1 MSTIPG
7 CGLRARLRST
17 DVHVALGEEVLL
29 GNLPW
34 LCDQGYTIGRELW
47 NDVLAAGGG
56 DATLSAIGWNGR
68 VRGVFVFQ
76 EQLRAET
83 ADALVECGKL
93 GLDVGVLTGD
103 RQPRADRLASALGVC
118 VQAEQLPA
126 DKVAAIRDAR
136 SRPGLV
142 AMVGDGIND
151 APALAASDVG
161 IAMGCG
167 ADLSRDT
174 AAVCLLSNDLARVP
188 WTIGLARQTVRIIKQ
203 NLAWAFSYNVVGI
216 TLAATGRLSP
226 VWSAVAMVASS
237 VFVVSNSLRLNR
249 FPEPAASAV
258 RGGERAG
265 ASSPP
270 IGAEDRPARS
280 TEGDRSQLEPQ
291 LTP

>member
-1 MSTIPG
+1 M
-7 CGLRARLRST
+7 
-17 DVHVALGEEVLL
+17 LL

-34 LCDQGYTIGRELW
+34 LGDEGFAVPRELW
-47 NDVLAAGGG
+47 NDVLAAGGS
-56 DATLSAIGWNGR
+56 DATLSAIAWNGR

-76 EQLRAET
+76 EQLRPET
-83 ADALVECGKL
+83 AGALAECQKL

-103 RQPRADRLASALGVC
+103 RQQRADRLASALRVP
-118 VQAEQLPA
+118 VLAEQLPS
-126 DKVAAIRDAR
+126 DKVAAIRDAHSR
-136 SRPGLV
+136 SGLV

-188 WTIGLARQTVRIIKQ
+188 WTMRLARQTVRVIKQ
-203 NLAWAFSYNVVGI
+203 NLCWAFSYNIVGI

-237 VFVVSNSLRLNR
+237 AFVVSNSLRLNR
-249 FPEPAASAV
+249 FPEPSSNV
-258 RGGERAG
+258 SDRRERAG
-265 ASSPP
+265 RPRP
-270 IGAEDRPARS
+270 GRGEDARLAQQKRHPQS
-280 TEGDRSQLEPQ
+280 EIRNPQSHLQ